1 MSRLHALTVLALA
14 VPLGSCGQGIDA
26 PPAPDL
32 QPLLQAYANPTAV
45 VDGAIMAE
53 WADEIAEAAEEIE
66 DSEIFEQI
74 LELIKDVQEELEAST
89 AKACSGGANNGS
101 ACTSNTDCPDG
112 TCVATDLVF
121 NATCSGG
128 DDDGG
133 ACDVGDD
140 MACPGGGTCG
150 GGVSIPSPTGS
161 IQVNYICPGLDPS
174 QFDPDYLKTCDVGS
188 NAGSACT
195 DDADCPD
202 GTCVEAAPDSANGS
216 IDLFMTLDSGGIGRV
231 VWGTAANCLY
241 LVPNEGGDCEAS
253 GCFEA
258 SYDGGIALDLGENVP
273 PGQDIDQLLVTF
285 LIEGTIGFDGDEG
298 RINQSFRVTLA
309 DESFLVILVDL
320 ADPALS
326 ETFNY
331 IFGETSQGIRA
342 ANGEFMCS
350 LEQSRCFDE
359 NGTTLFSW

>member
-14 VPLGSCGQGIDA
+14 IPLGSCGQGIDA

-45 VDGAIMAE
+45 VDGAVMAE
-53 WADEIAEAAEEIE
+53 WADDIAEAAAEIE

-89 AKACSGGANNGS
+89 AKTCNGGANNGS

-121 NATCSGG
+121 DATCSGG
-128 DDDGG
+128 DDDGQ

-140 MACPGGGTCG
+140 TACPNGTCG
-150 GGVSIPSPTGS
+150 GGVTIPSPTGS
-161 IQVNYICPGLDPS
+161 IRVNYICPGLDPS

-202 GTCVEAAPDSANGS
+202 GTCVQAAPDPANGS
-216 IDLFMTLDSGGIGRV
+216 IDLFMTLDSAGIGRV
-231 VWGTAANCLY
+231 VWGTAAKCIY
-241 LVPNEGGDCEAS
+241 LVPNEGGDCQAS
-253 GCFEA
+253 GCSEA
-258 SYDGGIALDLGENVP
+258 SYDGGVALDLGEDVP

-285 LIEGTIGFDGDEG
+285 LIEGTIGFDGIDT

-326 ETFNY
+326 QTFNY
-331 IFGETSQGIRA
+331 IFRGDDQLIRDK
-342 ANGEFMCS
+342 NGVFGCS
-350 LEQSRCFDE
+350 LERSECFDDS
-359 NGTTLFSW
+359 GILFSW

>member
-45 VDGAIMAE
+45 VDGAVMAE

-74 LELIKDVQEELEAST
+74 LDVVTEVQEELEAST
-89 AKACSGGANNGS
+89 AKTCNGGANNGS
-101 ACTSNTDCPDG
+101 TCTDDAGCPDG
-112 TCVATDLVF
+112 TCVATGLVF
-121 NATCSGG
+121 DATCSGG
-128 DDDGG
+128 DNDGQ

-140 MACPGGGTCG
+140 TACPNGTCG
-150 GGVSIPSPTGS
+150 GGVTIPSPTGS

-174 QFDPDYLKTCDVGS
+174 QFDEGY
-188 NAGSACT
+188 
-195 DDADCPD
+195 DA
-202 GTCVEAAPDSANGS
+202 EPDSANGS
-216 IDLFMTLDSGGIGRV
+216 IDLFMTLDSAGIGRV
-231 VWGTAANCLY
+231 VWGTAAMCLY
-241 LVPNEGGDCEAS
+241 LVPNEGGDCQAS
-253 GCFEA
+253 GCSEA
-258 SYDGGIALDLGENVP
+258 SYDGGIALDLGDTVSA
-273 PGQDIDQLLVTF
+273 GQDIDQLLVTF

-298 RINQSFRVTLA
+298 RINQSFRVILA
-309 DESFLVILVDL
+309 DESFLEILVDL

-331 IFGETSQGIRA
+331 FFLGTQQGIRD

-350 LEQSRCFDE
+350 LEESRCFDE
-359 NGTTLFSW
+359 SGTLFSW